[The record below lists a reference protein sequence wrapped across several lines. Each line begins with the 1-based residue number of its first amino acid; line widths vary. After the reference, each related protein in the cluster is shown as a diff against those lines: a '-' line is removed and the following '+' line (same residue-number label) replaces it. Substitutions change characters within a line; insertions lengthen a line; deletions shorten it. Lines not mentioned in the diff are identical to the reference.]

1 VLTHHK
7 PGRTDAALDEVASR
21 VAGVRGEVAS
31 RVAAVPG
38 EVPGRVAGAPGEV
51 PGRPA
56 QPEVIVA
63 AEGEIFEL

>member
-1 VLTHHK
+1 M
-7 PGRTDAALDEVASR
+7 ASR

>member
-21 VAGVRGEVAS
+21 VA
-31 RVAAVPG
+31 AVH
-38 EVPGRVAGAPGEV
+38 GEV
-51 PGRPA
+51 PGRPTL
-56 QPEVIVA
+56 PEVIVA